1 MPFDKT
7 RKKYRSSLDFF
18 EGTPESSYSFDG
30 IVFDGQQIINEEI
43 YTTDMKVLGDIRF
56 TETVD
61 AESLLVTGVA
71 EFKTFATCDDL
82 NVSGS
87 AFFKD
92 ELLAE
97 SIVVSGGVSVNGK
110 INADVLIIEGKLK
123 ANSRVN
129 ALSVSVSGYM
139 SCIHKLSF
147 DKCHVGGSLISTNV
161 VKGMDIKFK
170 TQSRSMIKRLI
181 ADNIKAFGKPAEG
194 SYILVCD
201 EADCDRAELEYSK
214 IDLLMCDSCVIGKGC
229 NIGVLEC
236 RGDVEISPD
245 AYVEKIVKI

>member
-7 RKKYRSSLDFF
+7 KKIYRSSLDFF
-18 EGTPESSYSFDG
+18 DGNPESSYSFDG
-30 IVFDGQQIINEEI
+30 IVLDGEQIVNEAI
-43 YTTDMKVLGDIRF
+43 CTTDTKVIGDVRF
-56 TETVD
+56 MEMVD
-61 AESLLVTGVA
+61 SDSLIVTGVA
-71 EFKTFATCDDL
+71 EFKTFTTCDDL

-87 AFFKD
+87 AVFKD

-97 SIVVSGGVSVNGK
+97 SIVVSGGTSVNGK
-110 INADVLIIEGKLK
+110 INADVLIVEGKLK

-139 SCIHKLSF
+139 SCLHKLSF
-147 DKCHVGGSLISTNV
+147 DKCHISGSLISTNI

-170 TQSRSMIKRLI
+170 SNSRSMIKRLI
-181 ADNIKAFGKPAEG
+181 ADNVTAVGKPAEG

-201 EADCDRAELEYSK
+201 EVDCDKAEIEYSK

-236 RGDVEISPD
+236 RGDAEISPD